1 MYVSLRLI
9 EVVFMKL
16 QSTEHQFPRV
26 RRTSVVEEVAGQ
38 SRYDY
43 ADAFEA
49 TLRRGDHRTAEQ
61 VIRDGLEHA
70 PPRLRATIVIVH
82 RHVLRFRLGP
92 ISSPNHVVG
101 WRVVTS
107 EPDVVRL
114 ETTGPLI
121 AATLVGR
128 RVGTTTARLTT
139 FVRYQR
145 PLARIVWAV
154 VGPLHR
160 RVAPYLM
167 ARAAARPAESA

>member
-1 MYVSLRLI
+1 VPLRPS
-9 EVVFMKL
+9 E
-16 QSTEHQFPRV
+16 
-26 RRTSVVEEVAGQ
+26 
-38 SRYDY
+38 D
-43 ADAFEA
+43 
-49 TLRRGDHRTAEQ
+49 RTAEQ
-61 VIRDGLEHA
+61 MIRDGLEHA
-70 PPRLRATIVIVH
+70 PPRLRATIVSVH

-92 ISSPNHVVG
+92 VSSPNHVVG

-107 EPDVVRL
+107 EPDVIRL

-121 AATLVGR
+121 AGTLVAR
-128 RVGTTTARLTT
+128 RVGATTARLTT

-145 PLARIVWAV
+145 PLARVWAI